1 MVSVLSIFKCLQIVI
16 YDFISRIQNDHLL
29 VPLTGPFAM
38 KTAGVCAQS
47 CVWKRN
53 LKRCCDVEIKKLA
66 NAVKEKEP
74 LGQPLRQLPSQHPG
88 QDELVD
94 AVDTLTRA
102 VGIFERELAKKTAAF
117 AQIDTS
123 SMQKMSNGLRTVNA
137 ADLGLKDRFKSLTK
151 LLLVDVLND
160 IKAKA
165 EAELA
170 DLRHALDFEWNAIL
184 ENEMQP
190 PNVPGYTWY

>member
-1 MVSVLSIFKCLQIVI
+1 MCCQFSCLQIVI

-47 CVWKRN
+47 CVRKRN

-102 VGIFERELAKKTAAF
+102 VGIFERELAKKSATF

-137 ADLGLKDRFKSLTK
+137 ADLGLKDRSKSLTK

>member
-1 MVSVLSIFKCLQIVI
+1 
-16 YDFISRIQNDHLL
+16 
-29 VPLTGPFAM
+29 M

-102 VGIFERELAKKTAAF
+102 VGIFERELAKKSATF

-137 ADLGLKDRFKSLTK
+137 ADLGLKDRSKSLTK

-165 EAELA
+165 ETELA
-170 DLRHALDFEWNAIL
+170 DLRHALDCKWNALL

>member
-1 MVSVLSIFKCLQIVI
+1 MCCQFSCLQIVI

-74 LGQPLRQLPSQHPG
+74 LGQPLRQPPSQHPG

-102 VGIFERELAKKTAAF
+102 VGIFERELAKKSATF

-137 ADLGLKDRFKSLTK
+137 ADLGLKDRSKSLTK

-170 DLRHALDFEWNAIL
+170 DLRHVLDFEWNAIL